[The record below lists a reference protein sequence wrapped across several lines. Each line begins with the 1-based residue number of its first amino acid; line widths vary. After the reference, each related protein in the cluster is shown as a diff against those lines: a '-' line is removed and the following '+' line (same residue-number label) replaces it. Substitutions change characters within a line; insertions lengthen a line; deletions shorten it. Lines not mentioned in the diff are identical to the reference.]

1 MPSTTGVSL
10 KRYREIAE
18 VLYEW
23 GFVSTVLEDLS
34 PGLRNMDIST
44 RLHPQIRGMTVYERM
59 RHVLEDLGPTFVK
72 FGQILSTRREM
83 ISPEMYDELVKLQDK
98 VPPVPFEE
106 LRATVEQYCGPIDE
120 VFLEFDTKPF
130 AAASVSQVHRAVL
143 RDGTVVA
150 IKIRRPGIREA
161 IETDLPLF
169 ENMAE
174 RIEKLS
180 PDARVFNPKIMV
192 QEFAVQIRKE
202 LDFTHE
208 GKNSEI
214 IAANM
219 ADIPELKIPKIF
231 WEYSGEKVLT
241 MEFVEGCRIDDVDSI
256 KAYGV
261 DPVHIADVG
270 FHAYIR
276 QIFRDGFFHADPHP
290 GNLLVSPE
298 GRLIFLDF
306 GMVVLIRPER
316 RKIFIKVLMSI
327 VGCDVDTLV
336 ESFEKLG
343 LEFRQEDL
351 EPLKD
356 ELYAALR
363 EYQTSEL
370 GQLNVGSAMDSLPKI
385 MQKYNVAVPGSLMM
399 VLKVIWMIFA
409 VAVKLDPGFNFNQ
422 RVKPYLDEII
432 EGSYLSADT
441 LKKLPLSFMEMAEGV
456 MNLPKAINHTLN
468 TLGKGD
474 FKLEIEVDD
483 IKTLAT
489 SIQQASGRIM
499 ISVIIAAIVVGSSI
513 VVHALASDTGV
524 MGNLFYAVFLVY
536 FIAIIVG
543 IIALYSTL
551 VKK

>member
-1 MPSTTGVSL
+1 MQTQTGVSL
-10 KRYREIAE
+10 KRYRKIAE

-23 GFVSTVLEDLS
+23 GFGTTLLEDLS
-34 PGLRNMDIST
+34 PGLRNMNIGD

-83 ISPEMYDELVKLQDK
+83 ISPEIYEELIKLQDK
-98 VPPVPFEE
+98 VAPVPFEE

-120 VFLEFDTKPF
+120 VFLEFNTTPF

-150 IKIRRPGIREA
+150 VKIQRPGIREA

-169 ENMAE
+169 EKMAE
-174 RIEKLS
+174 RIEQLS
-180 PDARVFNPKIMV
+180 PDARVFSPKLMV

-202 LDFTHE
+202 LNFIHE

-214 IAANM
+214 IAASM
-219 ADIPELKIPKIF
+219 ASIPEIKIPKIF
-231 WEYSGEKVLT
+231 WQYSGDKVLT
-241 MEFVEGCRIDDVDSI
+241 MEFVEGCRIDDVDTI
-256 KAYGV
+256 KRYNV
-261 DPVHIADVG
+261 DPMHIADVG

-290 GNLLVSPE
+290 GNLLVSPQ
-298 GRLIFLDF
+298 GQLIFLDF

-336 ESFEKLG
+336 ECFVNLG
-343 LEFRQEDL
+343 LIFKPEDI

-370 GQLNVGSAMDSLPKI
+370 GQMNVGTAMDSLPKI
-385 MQKYNVAVPGSLMM
+385 LQKYNVVVPGSLMM

-409 VAVKLDPGFNFNQ
+409 VAVKLDPGFNFDQ
-422 RVKPYLDEII
+422 RVKPYFDEII

-441 LKKLPLSFMEMAEGV
+441 LKKLPLTFMEMAEGV
-456 MNLPKAINHTLN
+456 MNIPKVINQTLN
-468 TLGKGD
+468 TIGKGN
-474 FKLEIEVDD
+474 FKLEIEADD
-483 IKTLAT
+483 LKTLST

-499 ISVIIAAIVVGSSI
+499 ISVIVAAIVVGSSI
-513 VVHALASDTGV
+513 VVHALASGTVVTGY
-524 MGNLFYAVFLVY
+524 LFYAVFMVY
-536 FIAIIVG
+536 FIAIMVG
-543 IIALYSTL
+543 IVALYTMA
-551 VKK
+551 KK

>member
-1 MPSTTGVSL
+1 MQTQTGISL
-10 KRYREIAE
+10 KRYKEIGE

-23 GFVSTVLEDLS
+23 GFGTTLLEDLS
-34 PGLRNMDIST
+34 PGLRNMNIGN

-83 ISPEMYDELVKLQDK
+83 ISPEIYEELIKLQDK
-98 VPPVPFEE
+98 VAPVPFED
-106 LRATVEQYCGPIDE
+106 LRSTLEQCCGPLDE
-120 VFLEFDTKPF
+120 AFSSFDTVPF

-143 RDGTVVA
+143 KDGTVVA
-150 IKIRRPGIREA
+150 VKIQRPGIREA

-169 ENMAE
+169 EKMAE

-180 PDARVFNPKIMV
+180 PDARVFSPKLMV

-202 LDFTHE
+202 LNFTHE
-208 GKNSEI
+208 GKNSEV
-214 IAANM
+214 IAASM
-219 ADIPELKIPKIF
+219 ADIPEIKIPKVY
-231 WEYSGEKVLT
+231 WQYSGEKVLT
-241 MEFVEGCRIDDVDSI
+241 MEFVTGCRIDDVATILS
-256 KAYGV
+256 YQV

-290 GNLLVSPE
+290 GNLLVSPD

-306 GMVVLIRPER
+306 GMVALIRPER

-336 ESFEKLG
+336 DCFEKLG
-343 LEFRQEDL
+343 LVFRKEDI

-370 GQLNVGSAMDSLPKI
+370 GQMNVGTAMDSLPKI
-385 MQKYNVAVPGSLMM
+385 MQKYNVEVPGSLMM

-409 VAVKLDPGFNFNQ
+409 VAVKLDPEFNFNQ
-422 RVKPYLDEII
+422 RVQPYVDEIL
-432 EGSYLSADT
+432 EGSYLSAET
-441 LKKLPLSFMEMAEGV
+441 LKKLPITFMELAEGV
-456 MNLPKAINHTLN
+456 MNIPKAINQTLN
-468 TLGKGD
+468 TIGKGD
-474 FKLEIEVDD
+474 FKLEIEANDL
-483 IKTLAT
+483 KTLST
-489 SIQQASGRIM
+489 SIQQSSGRIM
-499 ISVIIAAIVVGSSI
+499 ISVIIAAIVIGSSI
-513 VVHALASDTGV
+513 VVHALASGTTISSY
-524 MGNLFYAVFLVY
+524 LFYAVFSVY
-536 FIAIIVG
+536 FIAILVG
-543 IIALYSTL
+543 IVALYTMM
-551 VKK
+551 KK

>member
-1 MPSTTGVSL
+1 MQTNTGVSL
-10 KRYREIAE
+10 KRYRQIAE

-23 GFVSTVLEDLS
+23 GFGTTLLEDLS
-34 PGLRNMDIST
+34 PGLRNMNIGT
-44 RLHPQIRGMTVYERM
+44 RLHPQISGMTVYERM

-83 ISPEMYDELVKLQDK
+83 ISPEMYEELIKLQDK
-98 VPPVPFEE
+98 VPPVPFED

-130 AAASVSQVHRAVL
+130 AAASVSQVHKAVL
-143 RDGTVVA
+143 KDGTVVA
-150 IKIRRPGIREA
+150 IKIQRPGIREA

-169 ENMAE
+169 EKMAG
-174 RIEKLS
+174 RIEKFS

-219 ADIPELKIPKIF
+219 ADIPEIKIPKIY
-231 WEYSGEKVLT
+231 WQYTGEKVLT
-241 MEFVEGCRIDDVDSI
+241 MEFVEGCRIDDVDTIRTFS
-256 KAYGV
+256 V

-290 GNLLVSPE
+290 GNLLIAPD

-306 GMVVLIRPER
+306 GMVALIRPER
-316 RKIFIKVLMSI
+316 RRIFIKVLMSI

-336 ESFEKLG
+336 ECFEKLG
-343 LEFRQEDL
+343 LEFRQEDI

-370 GQLNVGSAMDSLPKI
+370 GQMNVGSAMDSLPKI
-385 MQKYNVAVPGSLMM
+385 MQKYNVTVPASLMM

-422 RVKPYLDEII
+422 RVKPYFDEII

-456 MNLPKAINHTLN
+456 MNIPKALNHTLN

-474 FKLEIEVDD
+474 FKLEIAADD
-483 IKTLAT
+483 LKTLAT
-489 SIQQASGRIM
+489 SIQQASGRVM
-499 ISVIIAAIVVGSSI
+499 ITVIIAAIVIGSSI
-513 VVHALASDTGV
+513 VVHASGTTITGT
-524 MGNLFYAVFLVY
+524 LFYAVFTVY
-536 FIAIIVG
+536 LIAILVG
-543 IIALYSTL
+543 VVALYTL

>member
-1 MPSTTGVSL
+1 MHTKTGISL
-10 KRYREIAE
+10 KRYRQIAE

-23 GFVSTVLEDLS
+23 GFGTTLLEDLS
-34 PGLRNMDIST
+34 PGLRNMNIGT
-44 RLHPQIRGMTVYERM
+44 RLHPQISGMTVYERM

-83 ISPEMYDELVKLQDK
+83 ISPEMYEELIKLQDK
-98 VPPVPFEE
+98 VAPVPFEE
-106 LRATVEQYCGPIDE
+106 LRATVEHYCGPIDE

-130 AAASVSQVHRAVL
+130 AAASVSQVHKAIL
-143 RDGTVVA
+143 KDGTVVA
-150 IKIRRPGIREA
+150 IKIQRPGIREA

-169 ENMAE
+169 EKMAE

-180 PDARVFNPKIMV
+180 SDARVFNPKIMV

-219 ADIPELKIPKIF
+219 ADIQEIKIPKIY
-231 WEYSGEKVLT
+231 WQYSGEKVLT
-241 MEFVEGCRIDDVDSI
+241 MEFVQGCRIDDVETVRS
-256 KAYGV
+256 YGV
-261 DPVHIADVG
+261 DPVHIADIG

-290 GNLLVSPE
+290 GNLLVAPD
-298 GRLIFLDF
+298 GQLIFLDF

-316 RKIFIKVLMSI
+316 RRIFIKVLMAI

-336 ESFEKLG
+336 ECFEKLG
-343 LEFRQEDL
+343 LEFRQEDI

-370 GQLNVGSAMDSLPKI
+370 GQMNVGSAMDSLPKI
-385 MQKYNVAVPGSLMM
+385 MQKYNVTVPASLMM

-422 RVKPYLDEII
+422 RVKPYFDEII

-456 MNLPKAINHTLN
+456 MNIPKALNHTLN

-474 FKLEIEVDD
+474 FKLEISADD
-483 IKTLAT
+483 LKTLSI
-489 SIQQASGRIM
+489 SIQQASGRVM

-513 VVHALASDTGV
+513 VVHASGTAITGT
-524 MGNLFYAVFLVY
+524 LFYAVFMVY
-536 FIAIIVG
+536 FIAIMVG
-543 IIALYSTL
+543 VVALYTL

>member
-1 MPSTTGVSL
+1 MQTQTGVSL
-10 KRYREIAE
+10 KRYRKIAE

-23 GFVSTVLEDLS
+23 GFGTTLVEDLS
-34 PGLRNMDIST
+34 PGLRNMNIGD
-44 RLHPQIRGMTVYERM
+44 RLHPQIRGMTVNERM

-83 ISPEMYDELVKLQDK
+83 ISPEIYDELIKLQDK
-98 VPPVPFEE
+98 VAPVPFEE

-120 VFLEFDTKPF
+120 VFLEFDTTPF

-143 RDGTVVA
+143 RDGTIVA
-150 IKIRRPGIREA
+150 IKIQRPGIREA

-169 ENMAE
+169 EKMAE
-174 RIEKLS
+174 RIEQLS
-180 PDARVFNPKIMV
+180 PDARVFSPKLMV

-202 LDFTHE
+202 LNFIHE

-214 IAANM
+214 IAASM
-219 ADIPELKIPKIF
+219 SSIPEIKIPKIF
-231 WEYSGEKVLT
+231 WQYSGDKVLT
-241 MEFVEGCRIDDVDSI
+241 MEFVEGCRIDDVAAI
-256 KAYGV
+256 KRYNV

-290 GNLLVSPE
+290 GNLLVSPQ
-298 GRLIFLDF
+298 GQLIFLDF

-336 ESFEKLG
+336 ECFEKLG
-343 LEFRQEDL
+343 LVFKPEDI

-370 GQLNVGSAMDSLPKI
+370 GQMNVGTAMDSLPKI
-385 MQKYNVAVPGSLMM
+385 LQKYNVVVPGSLMM

-409 VAVKLDPGFNFNQ
+409 VAVKLDPGFNFDQ
-422 RVKPYLDEII
+422 RVKPYFDEII

-441 LKKLPLSFMEMAEGV
+441 LKKLPLTFMEMAEGV
-456 MNLPKAINHTLN
+456 MNIPKVINQTLN
-468 TLGKGD
+468 TIGKGN
-474 FKLEIEVDD
+474 FKLEIEADD
-483 IKTLAT
+483 LKTLST

-499 ISVIIAAIVVGSSI
+499 ISVIVAAIVVGSSI
-513 VVHALASDTGV
+513 VVHALASGTVV
-524 MGNLFYAVFLVY
+524 MGYLFYAVFMIY
-536 FIAIIVG
+536 FVAIMVG
-543 IIALYSTL
+543 IVALYTMT
-551 VKK
+551 KK

>member
-1 MPSTTGVSL
+1 METTTGVSL
-10 KRYREIAE
+10 KRYKEIAE

-23 GFVSTVLEDLS
+23 GFISTVLEDLS

-83 ISPEMYDELVKLQDK
+83 ISPEMYDELIKLQDK

-106 LRATVEQYCGPIDE
+106 LRATVEQYCGPISE
-120 VFLEFDTKPF
+120 TFLEFDTKPF
-130 AAASVSQVHRAVL
+130 AAASISQVHKAVL
-143 RDGTVVA
+143 KDGTVVA
-150 IKIRRPGIREA
+150 VKIQRPGIREA

-169 ENMAE
+169 ETMAE

-180 PDARVFNPKIMV
+180 PDARVFNPKVMV

-202 LDFTHE
+202 LNFSHE

-214 IAANM
+214 IAASM
-219 ADIPELKIPKIF
+219 ADIPEIKIPAIF
-231 WEYSGEKVLT
+231 WQYSGEKVLT
-241 MEFVEGCRIDDVDSI
+241 MEFVEGCRIDDVDVI
-256 KAYGV
+256 KTYNV

-327 VGCDVDTLV
+327 VSCDVDTLV

-343 LEFRQEDL
+343 LEFRPGDI

-363 EYQTSEL
+363 ESQTSEL

-409 VAVKLDPGFNFNQ
+409 IAVKLDPGFNFNQ
-422 RVKPYLDEII
+422 RVKPYFDEII
-432 EGSYLSADT
+432 EGSILSPDS

-456 MNLPKAINHTLN
+456 MNVPKALNHILN
-468 TLGKGD
+468 TIGKGD
-474 FKLEIEVDD
+474 FKLEIEANDL
-483 IKTLAT
+483 KTLAT

-499 ISVIIAAIVVGSSI
+499 ISLIIAAIVVGSSI
-513 VVHALASDTGV
+513 VVHASGTAITGT
-524 MGNLFYAVFLVY
+524 LFYAVFTVY
-536 FIAIIVG
+536 VIAIVFG
-543 IIALYSTL
+543 IGALYTML
-551 VKK
+551 KN